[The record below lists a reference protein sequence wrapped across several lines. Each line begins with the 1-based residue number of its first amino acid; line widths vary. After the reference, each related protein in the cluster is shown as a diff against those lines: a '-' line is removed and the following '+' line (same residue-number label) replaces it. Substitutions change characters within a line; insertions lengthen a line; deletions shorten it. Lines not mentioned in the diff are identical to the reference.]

1 MLVLPPEYAAWHGDG
16 MADRI
21 VLTLRP
27 KPDIEPLDEKTAA
40 RIGRVARADTVELD
54 DGGAVFGFS
63 APARD
68 SAAARANVE
77 LAARF
82 ELGAHW
88 HTRYELTT
96 R

>member
-1 MLVLPPEYAAWHGDG
+1 

-21 VLTLRP
+21 ELTLRP
-27 KPDIEPLDEKTAA
+27 KTDVKPLDEKTAA
-40 RIGRVARADTVELD
+40 RIGRVAHADTVELD
-54 DGGAVFGFS
+54 ERGAVFGFS
-63 APARD
+63 LPAAD
-68 SAAARANVE
+68 SAIVRGNVE

-88 HTRYELTT
+88 RNRYELS

>member
-1 MLVLPPEYAAWHGDG
+1 MDAACHGDG

-21 VLTLRP
+21 ELLLRP
-27 KPDIEPLDEKTAA
+27 KPDVKPLDLATAE
-40 RIGRVARADTVELD
+40 RIGRVARAEVVELD
-54 DGGAVFGFS
+54 DAGAVFGFS
-63 APARD
+63 VPAD
-68 SAAARANVE
+68 GAATARGNIE

-88 HTRYELTT
+88 HTRYELLS